1 MWITGAAQA
10 ATTITVCKK
19 NCDSTTI
26 QGAVNGAATGDK
38 VEVKPGF
45 PTNYDE
51 RVTVEKQITLEG
63 ERGAAPPVL
72 EFTPSGEHNP
82 TLTFTSAA
90 AFSTL
95 KHMTVESKGSEPS
108 TAVKFEQLGGHISE
122 VVATGPVGGIEV
134 HANDVTVG
142 PDVSATSNG
151 AAGEGLFT
159 SFSDGLTLEGVT
171 AVGPN
176 GAVLNEGGTISDS
189 TFHATNGFGLL
200 TDNQAITARRIVA
213 TGSTGLRAEGYGDS
227 LISDSLVVGSAGPAM
242 AVQNALNMYNVTA
255 ISAGSGDAGIEAL
268 HSQASG
274 DPIGEIAAE
283 NTVARG
289 GAGGTDIEVE
299 PADHDCIPGPCTAGN
314 VKIGYSN
321 FVTMSP
327 TGVDT
332 TTIGHNQSG
341 DPRFVNGTVGASED
355 FHLQSDSPLI
365 GAGIEDAQTGTSDL
379 DGGPRPVL
387 AGSPPSIGAYEPPVH
402 TLTVSVSGDG
412 SVSGPGINC
421 SATCSSSYLAG
432 TDVTLTALPG
442 PGEVLSS
449 WGGDCSGTATCQ
461 VTMAADHDVAASFVA
476 APKKSEAPKPS
487 NDFTIGKVVGGKLQ
501 VNVTSAGALQLVDLD
516 RSKAKASR
524 LKKKGLLL
532 HPANASGGPG
542 TIELPLR
549 ETGQAKAILKR
560 KGKLTAHVQ
569 VTFTPLGGTAA
580 SKTTALRIKHSR

>member
-1 MWITGAAQA
+1 
-10 ATTITVCKK
+10 
-19 NCDSTTI
+19 
-26 QGAVNGAATGDK
+26 
-38 VEVKPGF
+38 
-45 PTNYDE
+45 
-51 RVTVEKQITLEG
+51 
-63 ERGAAPPVL
+63 
-72 EFTPSGEHNP
+72 
-82 TLTFTSAA
+82 
-90 AFSTL
+90 
-95 KHMTVESKGSEPS
+95 
-108 TAVKFEQLGGHISE
+108 
-122 VVATGPVGGIEV
+122 
-134 HANDVTVG
+134 
-142 PDVSATSNG
+142 
-151 AAGEGLFT
+151 
-159 SFSDGLTLEGVT
+159 
-171 AVGPN
+171 
-176 GAVLNEGGTISDS
+176 
-189 TFHATNGFGLL
+189 
-200 TDNQAITARRIVA
+200 
-213 TGSTGLRAEGYGDS
+213 
-227 LISDSLVVGSAGPAM
+227 
-242 AVQNALNMYNVTA
+242 
-255 ISAGSGDAGIEAL
+255 
-268 HSQASG
+268 
-274 DPIGEIAAE
+274 
-283 NTVARG
+283 
-289 GAGGTDIEVE
+289 
-299 PADHDCIPGPCTAGN
+299 
-314 VKIGYSN
+314 
-321 FVTMSP
+321 MSP

-341 DPRFVNGTVGASED
+341 DPRFVNGTVELRGLPPGKRLAVDRRWDRGRVDGHERSRRRAASRPRR
-355 FHLQSDSPLI
+355 QSAIDR
-365 GAGIEDAQTGTSDL
+365 AQ
-379 DGGPRPVL
+379 
-387 AGSPPSIGAYEPPVH
+387 PPVH

-560 KGKLTAHVQ
+560 KGKPTAHVQ